1 MSWRVAA
8 KLVRVTI
15 QLMAL
20 DCDESLFNI
29 LAGFDHVH
37 EMETGEL

>member
-15 QLMAL
+15 QFIAL
-20 DCDESLFNI
+20 DCDESFLNI